1 MLNAVQFVTSV
12 DKLLFYGEMSEGS
25 ANTLVE
31 GIRQRDWEIVTAVVK
46 LFDKYAVFDPHGK
59 GKDAHIPCSDKLR
72 VDLEE
77 FKLFLDGRGTNDSQD
92 V

>member
-1 MLNAVQFVTSV
+1 MLNAVQFVTNI
-12 DKLLFYGEMSEGS
+12 DRMLFDGEMTVDS

-31 GIRQRDWEIVTAVVK
+31 GIRLRDREVLDVVIR
-46 LFDKYAVFDPHGK
+46 LFDKYAVFDPHGN
-59 GKDAHIPCSDKLR
+59 GKDAHIPCSDRLR
-72 VDLEE
+72 GDLEK

>member
-1 MLNAVQFVTSV
+1 MLNAVQFVTNV
-12 DKLLFYGEMSEGS
+12 DRMLFDGEMTVDS
-25 ANTLVE
+25 ADTLVE
-31 GIRQRDWEIVTAVVK
+31 GIKGRDLEILSVVVR
-46 LFDKYAVFDPHGK
+46 LFDKYAVFDPHGN

-72 VDLEE
+72 AELEK